1 MYEATTNMYESTPSV
16 YTPTS
21 NVVKRGRPRNKNPFK
36 TKRYNL
42 VLPTD
47 LYLGVKG
54 IADTEH
60 TSVLEAFKRI
70 IRHGLLIHKIM
81 QDSSSQLIIKQGESE
96 REIILA

>member
-1 MYEATTNMYESTPSV
+1 MYETTPSMYETTSNMVET
-16 YTPTS
+16 TS
-21 NVVKRGRPRNKNPFK
+21 NVIKRGRPRNKTPFN

-54 IADTEH
+54 LADTEH

-81 QDSSSQLIIKQGESE
+81 QDSSSQMIIKQGETE